1 MDPNEPTGRDGILV
15 RSRQALPSQD
25 CRTVPGIGCREARQE
40 RMEVIGLKIGPE
52 AFFNQLQ
59 SEESDTGRR
68 IISDGDRIQMPY
80 CAPARKRR
88 VPIL

>member
-1 MDPNEPTGRDGILV
+1 M
-15 RSRQALPSQD
+15 
-25 CRTVPGIGCREARQE
+25 PGICGGETRQE
-40 RMEVIGLKIGPE
+40 RMEVIGRNVGPE
-52 AFFNQLQ
+52 ALFSQFQ

-68 IISDGDRIQMPY
+68 VISNGDRIQMPY